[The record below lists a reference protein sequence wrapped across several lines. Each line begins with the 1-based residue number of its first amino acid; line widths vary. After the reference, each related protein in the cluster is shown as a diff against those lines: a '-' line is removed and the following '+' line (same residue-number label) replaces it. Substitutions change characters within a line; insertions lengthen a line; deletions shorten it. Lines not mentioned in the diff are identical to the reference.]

1 MELRGQGD
9 KLQDLWKRDVGIAVD
24 RLMCVIIAYF
34 AIKGSARL
42 NCILKP

>member
-24 RLMCVIIAYF
+24 RFTVCYNNL
-34 AIKGSARL
+34 L
-42 NCILKP
+42 